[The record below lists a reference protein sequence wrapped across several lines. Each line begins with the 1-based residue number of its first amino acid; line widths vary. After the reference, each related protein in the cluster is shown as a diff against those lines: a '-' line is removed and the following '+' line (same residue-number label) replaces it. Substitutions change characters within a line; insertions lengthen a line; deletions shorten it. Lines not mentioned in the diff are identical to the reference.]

1 MAPQEL
7 ILSAPSSASTAAI
20 HLHDLLTSSSV
31 HAFKPCTTA
40 PYSLAHVPTYNSQG
54 GAVFAVQEDKALLH
68 VWAWQ
73 KDQMHLKLHLPEK
86 MTCFTVS
93 PNGYWAA
100 AGSPNGHI
108 YLWELSSGLLV
119 SSHTAHYRAL
129 TYLTFTPDS
138 RLLIST
144 SLDSSVHVYLV
155 SQLIDP
161 EDPSK
166 AGKPY
171 GMLKDHNLAVRCV
184 GLGRVAGS
192 EGGRLWTASDDGTVK
207 MWSLHPPFDL
217 LCTFVLPA
225 ACTPT
230 TLAVDPSERFLYVG
244 TTQGDVYHLP
254 LFRKRNV
261 VGGNSAAHAAA
272 ALELE
277 PQQDEWEAVGG
288 GGATSAPIRTT
299 GAVISVNNNNDAK
312 KDASNAVTSLAL
324 SLSST
329 HLLVGTSAG
338 NIQIHSL
345 PSHQH
350 LRTLSP
356 HAGPVTH
363 LSTLLRPADLVGGVG
378 AKSDE
383 IPIME
388 IKPLERLKSR
398 APREYHEPTIL
409 LRPPSSTSSIASL
422 LTDLKPRRASPAA
435 KLGGGGGHLAI
446 DSSAGAEDQMA
457 QLLAENKRLKAAFDR
472 AEKINEKLWNKVMDV
487 KLGTNGQS

>member
-7 ILSAPSSASTAAI
+7 VLSAPSSASTAAI

-40 PYSLAHVPTYNSQG
+40 PYSLAHVPTYNDQG

-100 AGSPNGHI
+100 AGSHNGHI

-119 SSHTAHYRAL
+119 SSHTGHYRAL
-129 TYLTFTPDS
+129 TSLTFTPDS

-144 SLDSSVHVYLV
+144 SLDSSTHIYLV

-161 EDPSK
+161 EDPTK

-171 GMLKDHNLAVRCV
+171 GTLKDHNLAVRCI

-192 EGGRLWTASDDGTVK
+192 QGGRLWTASDDGTVK

-217 LCTFVLPA
+217 LCTFVLPPT
-225 ACTPT
+225 CTPT
-230 TLAVDPSERFLYVG
+230 TLAVDPSERFFYVG
-244 TTQGDVYHLP
+244 TTQGDVYHIP
-254 LFRKRNV
+254 LFRKRTV
-261 VGGNSAAHAAA
+261 LGDHHHQHTA
-272 ALELE
+272 ALES
-277 PQQDEWEAVGG
+277 PQDEWEAVGG
-288 GGATSAPIRTT
+288 GAEHASASAPIKTQ
-299 GAVISVNNNNDAK
+299 GAIISLKDAK
-312 KDASNAVTSLAL
+312 ESITSLAL

-338 NIQIHSL
+338 TIQIHSL

-363 LSTLLRPADLVGGVG
+363 LSTLLRPADLVGSVG
-378 AKSDE
+378 AKSEE

-388 IKPLERLKSR
+388 IRPLDRLKLRS
-398 APREYHEPTIL
+398 PQESHEPTVL
-409 LRPPSSTSSIASL
+409 LRPSTSTSYPASL
-422 LTDLKPRRASPAA
+422 LSDLRLPPRAPLT
-435 KLGGGGGHLAI
+435 KLGGRQQAVVGN
-446 DSSAGAEDQMA
+446 AGTTGEQMER
-457 QLLAENKRLKAAFDR
+457 LLAENKRLKAAFDR
-472 AEKINEKLWNKVMDV
+472 AEKMNEKLWDKVMDV
-487 KLGTNGQS
+487 KLGTS

>member
-7 ILSAPSSASTAAI
+7 VLSAPSSASTAAI

-40 PYSLAHVPTYNSQG
+40 PYSLAHVPTYNDQG

-100 AGSPNGHI
+100 AGSHNGHI

-119 SSHTAHYRAL
+119 SSHTGHYRAL
-129 TYLTFTPDS
+129 TSLTFTPDS

-144 SLDSSVHVYLV
+144 SLDSSTHIYLV

-161 EDPSK
+161 EDPTK

-171 GMLKDHNLAVRCV
+171 GTLKDHNLAVRCI

-192 EGGRLWTASDDGTVK
+192 QGGRLWTASDDGTVK

-217 LCTFVLPA
+217 LCTFVLPPT
-225 ACTPT
+225 CTPT
-230 TLAVDPSERFLYVG
+230 TLAVDPSERFFYVG
-244 TTQGDVYHLP
+244 TTQGDVYHIP
-254 LFRKRNV
+254 LFRKRTV
-261 VGGNSAAHAAA
+261 LGDHHHHHQHPS
-272 ALELE
+272 ALES
-277 PQQDEWEAVGG
+277 PQDEWEAVGG
-288 GGATSAPIRTT
+288 GAEHASASAPIKTQ
-299 GAVISVNNNNDAK
+299 GAVISLKDAK
-312 KDASNAVTSLAL
+312 ESITSLAL

-329 HLLVGTSAG
+329 HLLVGTSTG
-338 NIQIHSL
+338 TIQIHSL

-363 LSTLLRPADLVGGVG
+363 LSTLLRPADLVGSVG
-378 AKSDE
+378 AKSEE

-388 IKPLERLKSR
+388 IKPLDRLKHRS
-398 APREYHEPTIL
+398 PQESHEPTVL
-409 LRPPSSTSSIASL
+409 LRPSTSTSYPASL
-422 LTDLKPRRASPAA
+422 LSDLRLPPRAPLS
-435 KLGGGGGHLAI
+435 KLGGRQQAVVGN
-446 DSSAGAEDQMA
+446 AGTTGEQMER
-457 QLLAENKRLKAAFDR
+457 LLAENKRLKAAFDR
-472 AEKINEKLWNKVMDV
+472 AEKINEKLWDKVMDV
-487 KLGTNGQS
+487 KLGTS

>member
-7 ILSAPSSASTAAI
+7 VLSAPSSASTAAI

-40 PYSLAHVPTYNSQG
+40 PYSLAHVPTYNDQG

-100 AGSPNGHI
+100 AGSHNGHI

-119 SSHTAHYRAL
+119 SSHTGHYRAL
-129 TYLTFTPDS
+129 TSLTFTPDS

-144 SLDSSVHVYLV
+144 SLDSSTHIYLV

-161 EDPSK
+161 EDPTK

-171 GMLKDHNLAVRCV
+171 GTLKDHNLAVRCI

-192 EGGRLWTASDDGTVK
+192 QGGRLWTASDDGTVK

-217 LCTFVLPA
+217 LCTFVLPPT
-225 ACTPT
+225 CTPT
-230 TLAVDPSERFLYVG
+230 TLAVDPSERFFYVG
-244 TTQGDVYHLP
+244 TTQGDVYHIP
-254 LFRKRNV
+254 LFRKRTV
-261 VGGNSAAHAAA
+261 LGDHQHHHQHPS
-272 ALELE
+272 ALES
-277 PQQDEWEAVGG
+277 PQDEWEAVGG
-288 GGATSAPIRTT
+288 GAEHASASAPIKTQ
-299 GAVISVNNNNDAK
+299 GAVISLKDAK
-312 KDASNAVTSLAL
+312 ESITSLAL

-338 NIQIHSL
+338 TIQIHSL

-363 LSTLLRPADLVGGVG
+363 LSTLLRPADLVGSVG
-378 AKSDE
+378 AKSEE

-388 IKPLERLKSR
+388 IKPLDRLKHRS
-398 APREYHEPTIL
+398 PQESHELTVL
-409 LRPPSSTSSIASL
+409 LRPSTSTSYPASL
-422 LTDLKPRRASPAA
+422 LSDLRLPPRAPLT
-435 KLGGGGGHLAI
+435 KLGGRQQAVVGN
-446 DSSAGAEDQMA
+446 AGTTGEQMER
-457 QLLAENKRLKAAFDR
+457 LLAENKRLKAAFDR
-472 AEKINEKLWNKVMDV
+472 AEKISKHCHHQRL
-487 KLGTNGQS
+487 

>member
-7 ILSAPSSASTAAI
+7 VLSAPSSASTAAI

-40 PYSLAHVPTYNSQG
+40 PYSLAHVPTYNDQG

-100 AGSPNGHI
+100 AGSHNGHI

-119 SSHTAHYRAL
+119 SSHTGHYRAL
-129 TYLTFTPDS
+129 TSLTFTPDS

-144 SLDSSVHVYLV
+144 SLDSSTHIYLV

-161 EDPSK
+161 EDPTK

-171 GMLKDHNLAVRCV
+171 GTLKDHNLAVRCI

-192 EGGRLWTASDDGTVK
+192 QGGRLWTASDDGTVK

-217 LCTFVLPA
+217 LCTFVLPPT
-225 ACTPT
+225 CTPT
-230 TLAVDPSERFLYVG
+230 TLAVDPSERFFYVG
-244 TTQGDVYHLP
+244 ATQGDVYHIP
-254 LFRKRNV
+254 LFRKRTV
-261 VGGNSAAHAAA
+261 LGDHHHHHQHPS
-272 ALELE
+272 ALES
-277 PQQDEWEAVGG
+277 PQDEWEAVGG
-288 GGATSAPIRTT
+288 GAEHASASAPIKTQ
-299 GAVISVNNNNDAK
+299 GAVISLKDAK
-312 KDASNAVTSLAL
+312 ESITSLAL

-338 NIQIHSL
+338 TIQIHSL

-363 LSTLLRPADLVGGVG
+363 LSTLLRPADLVGSVG
-378 AKSDE
+378 AKSEE

-388 IKPLERLKSR
+388 IKPLDRLKHRS
-398 APREYHEPTIL
+398 PQESHEPTVL
-409 LRPPSSTSSIASL
+409 LRPSTSTSYPASL
-422 LTDLKPRRASPAA
+422 LSDLRLPPRAPLS
-435 KLGGGGGHLAI
+435 KLGGRQQAVVGN
-446 DSSAGAEDQMA
+446 AGTTGEQMER
-457 QLLAENKRLKAAFDR
+457 LLAENKRLKAAFDR
-472 AEKINEKLWNKVMDV
+472 AEKINEKLWDKVMDV
-487 KLGTNGQS
+487 KLGTS

>member
-7 ILSAPSSASTAAI
+7 VLSAPSSASTAAI

-40 PYSLAHVPTYNSQG
+40 PYSLAHVPTYNDQG

-100 AGSPNGHI
+100 AGSHNGHI

-119 SSHTAHYRAL
+119 SSHTGHYRAL
-129 TYLTFTPDS
+129 TSLTFTPDS

-144 SLDSSVHVYLV
+144 SLDSSTHIYLV

-161 EDPSK
+161 EDPTK

-171 GMLKDHNLAVRCV
+171 GTLKDHNLAVRCI

-192 EGGRLWTASDDGTVK
+192 QGGRLWTASDDGTVK

-217 LCTFVLPA
+217 LCTFVLPPT
-225 ACTPT
+225 CTPT
-230 TLAVDPSERFLYVG
+230 TLAVDPSERFFYVG
-244 TTQGDVYHLP
+244 TTQGDVYHIP
-254 LFRKRNV
+254 LFRKRTV
-261 VGGNSAAHAAA
+261 LGDHHHHHQHPS
-272 ALELE
+272 ALES
-277 PQQDEWEAVGG
+277 PQDEWEAVGG
-288 GGATSAPIRTT
+288 GAEHASASAPIKTQD
-299 GAVISVNNNNDAK
+299 AVISLKDAK
-312 KDASNAVTSLAL
+312 ESITSLAL

-329 HLLVGTSAG
+329 HLLVGTSTG
-338 NIQIHSL
+338 TIQIHSL

-363 LSTLLRPADLVGGVG
+363 LSTLLRPADLVGSVG
-378 AKSDE
+378 AKSEE

-388 IKPLERLKSR
+388 IKPLDRLKLRS
-398 APREYHEPTIL
+398 PQESHEPTVL
-409 LRPPSSTSSIASL
+409 LRPSTSTSYPASL
-422 LTDLKPRRASPAA
+422 LSDLRLPPRAPLS
-435 KLGGGGGHLAI
+435 KLGGRQQAVVGN
-446 DSSAGAEDQMA
+446 AGTTGEQMER
-457 QLLAENKRLKAAFDR
+457 LLAENKRLKAAFDR
-472 AEKINEKLWNKVMDV
+472 AEKINEKLWDKVMDV
-487 KLGTNGQS
+487 KLGTS

>member
-7 ILSAPSSASTAAI
+7 VLSAPSSASTAAI

-40 PYSLAHVPTYNSQG
+40 PYSLAHVPTYNDQG

-100 AGSPNGHI
+100 AGSHNGHI

-119 SSHTAHYRAL
+119 SSHTGHYRAL
-129 TYLTFTPDS
+129 TSLTFTPDS

-144 SLDSSVHVYLV
+144 SLDSSTHIYLV

-161 EDPSK
+161 EDPTK

-171 GMLKDHNLAVRCV
+171 GTLKDHNLAVRCI

-192 EGGRLWTASDDGTVK
+192 QGGRLWTASDDGTVK

-217 LCTFVLPA
+217 LCTFVLPPT
-225 ACTPT
+225 CTPT
-230 TLAVDPSERFLYVG
+230 TLAVDPSERFFYVG
-244 TTQGDVYHLP
+244 TTQGDVYHIP
-254 LFRKRNV
+254 LFRKRTV
-261 VGGNSAAHAAA
+261 LGDHQHHHQHPS
-272 ALELE
+272 ALES
-277 PQQDEWEAVGG
+277 PQDEWEAVGG
-288 GGATSAPIRTT
+288 GAEHASASAPIKTQ
-299 GAVISVNNNNDAK
+299 GAVISLKDAK
-312 KDASNAVTSLAL
+312 ESITSLAL

-338 NIQIHSL
+338 TIQIHSL

-363 LSTLLRPADLVGGVG
+363 LSTLLRPADLVGSVG
-378 AKSDE
+378 AKSEE

-388 IKPLERLKSR
+388 IKPLDRLKHRS
-398 APREYHEPTIL
+398 PQESHELTVL
-409 LRPPSSTSSIASL
+409 LRPSTSTSYPASL
-422 LTDLKPRRASPAA
+422 LSDLRLPPRAPLT
-435 KLGGGGGHLAI
+435 KLGGRQQAVVGN
-446 DSSAGAEDQMA
+446 AGTTGEQMER
-457 QLLAENKRLKAAFDR
+457 LLAENKRLKAAFDR
-472 AEKINEKLWNKVMDV
+472 AEKINEKLWDKVMDV
-487 KLGTNGQS
+487 KLGTS

>member
-1 MAPQEL
+1 M
-7 ILSAPSSASTAAI
+7 
-20 HLHDLLTSSSV
+20 HLVKNHDLLTSSSV

-40 PYSLAHVPTYNSQG
+40 PYSLAHVPTYNDQG

-100 AGSPNGHI
+100 AGSHNGHI

-119 SSHTAHYRAL
+119 SSHTGHYRAL
-129 TYLTFTPDS
+129 TSLTFTPDS

-144 SLDSSVHVYLV
+144 SLDSSTHIYLV

-161 EDPSK
+161 EDPTK

-171 GMLKDHNLAVRCV
+171 GTLKDHNLAVRCI

-192 EGGRLWTASDDGTVK
+192 QGGRLWTASDDGTVK

-217 LCTFVLPA
+217 LCTFVLPPT
-225 ACTPT
+225 CTPT
-230 TLAVDPSERFLYVG
+230 TLAVDPSERFFYVG
-244 TTQGDVYHLP
+244 TTQGDVYHIP
-254 LFRKRNV
+254 LFRKRTV
-261 VGGNSAAHAAA
+261 LGDHQHHHQHPS
-272 ALELE
+272 ALES
-277 PQQDEWEAVGG
+277 PQDEWEAVGG
-288 GGATSAPIRTT
+288 GAEHASASAPIKTQ
-299 GAVISVNNNNDAK
+299 GAVISLKDAK
-312 KDASNAVTSLAL
+312 ESITSLAL

-338 NIQIHSL
+338 TIQIHSL

-363 LSTLLRPADLVGGVG
+363 LSTLLRPADLVGSVG
-378 AKSDE
+378 AKSEE

-388 IKPLERLKSR
+388 IKPLDRLKHRS
-398 APREYHEPTIL
+398 PQESHELTVL
-409 LRPPSSTSSIASL
+409 LRPSTSTSYPASL
-422 LTDLKPRRASPAA
+422 LSDLRLPPRAPLT
-435 KLGGGGGHLAI
+435 KLGGRQQAVVGN
-446 DSSAGAEDQMA
+446 AGTTGEQMER
-457 QLLAENKRLKAAFDR
+457 LLAENKRLKAAFDR
-472 AEKINEKLWNKVMDV
+472 AEKINEKLWDKVMDV
-487 KLGTNGQS
+487 KLGTS

>member
-7 ILSAPSSASTAAI
+7 VLSAPSSASTAAI

-40 PYSLAHVPTYNSQG
+40 PYSLAHVPTYNDQG

-100 AGSPNGHI
+100 AGSHNGHI

-119 SSHTAHYRAL
+119 SSHTGHYRAL
-129 TYLTFTPDS
+129 TSLTFTPDS

-144 SLDSSVHVYLV
+144 SLDSSTHIYLV

-161 EDPSK
+161 EDPTK

-171 GMLKDHNLAVRCV
+171 GTLKDHNLAVRCI

-192 EGGRLWTASDDGTVK
+192 QGGRLWTASDDGTVK

-217 LCTFVLPA
+217 LCTFVLPPT
-225 ACTPT
+225 CTPT
-230 TLAVDPSERFLYVG
+230 TLAVDPSERFFYVG
-244 TTQGDVYHLP
+244 TTQGDVYHIP
-254 LFRKRNV
+254 LFRKRTV
-261 VGGNSAAHAAA
+261 LGDHQHHHQHPS
-272 ALELE
+272 ALES
-277 PQQDEWEAVGG
+277 PQDEWEAVGG
-288 GGATSAPIRTT
+288 GAEHASASAPIKTQ
-299 GAVISVNNNNDAK
+299 GAVISLKDAK
-312 KDASNAVTSLAL
+312 ESITSLAL

-329 HLLVGTSAG
+329 HLLVGTSTG
-338 NIQIHSL
+338 TIQIHSL

-363 LSTLLRPADLVGGVG
+363 LSTLLRPADLVGSVG
-378 AKSDE
+378 AKSEE

-388 IKPLERLKSR
+388 IKPLDRLKLRS
-398 APREYHEPTIL
+398 PQESHEPTVL
-409 LRPPSSTSSIASL
+409 LRPSTSTSYPASL
-422 LTDLKPRRASPAA
+422 LSDLRLPPRAPLS
-435 KLGGGGGHLAI
+435 KLGGRQQAVVGN
-446 DSSAGAEDQMA
+446 AGTTGEQMER
-457 QLLAENKRLKAAFDR
+457 LLAENKRLKAAFDR
-472 AEKINEKLWNKVMDV
+472 AEKINEKLWDKVMDV
-487 KLGTNGQS
+487 KLGTS

>member
-7 ILSAPSSASTAAI
+7 VLSAPSSASTAAI

-40 PYSLAHVPTYNSQG
+40 PYSLAHVPTYNDQG

-100 AGSPNGHI
+100 AGSHNGHI

-119 SSHTAHYRAL
+119 SSHTGHYRAL
-129 TYLTFTPDS
+129 TSLTFTPDS

-144 SLDSSVHVYLV
+144 SLDSSTHIYLV

-161 EDPSK
+161 EDPTK

-171 GMLKDHNLAVRCV
+171 GTLKDHNLAVRCI

-192 EGGRLWTASDDGTVK
+192 QGGRLWTASDDGTVK

-217 LCTFVLPA
+217 LCTFVLPPT
-225 ACTPT
+225 CTPT
-230 TLAVDPSERFLYVG
+230 TLAVDPSERFFYVG
-244 TTQGDVYHLP
+244 TTQGDVYHIP
-254 LFRKRNV
+254 LFRKRTV
-261 VGGNSAAHAAA
+261 LGDHQHHHQHPS
-272 ALELE
+272 ALES
-277 PQQDEWEAVGG
+277 PQDEWEAVGG
-288 GGATSAPIRTT
+288 GAEHASASAPIKTQ
-299 GAVISVNNNNDAK
+299 GAIISLKDAK
-312 KDASNAVTSLAL
+312 ESITSLAL

-338 NIQIHSL
+338 TIQIHSL

-363 LSTLLRPADLVGGVG
+363 LSTLLRPADLVGSVG
-378 AKSDE
+378 AKSEE

-388 IKPLERLKSR
+388 IKPLDRLKHRSLQ
-398 APREYHEPTIL
+398 ESHEPTVL
-409 LRPPSSTSSIASL
+409 LRPSTSTSYPASL
-422 LTDLKPRRASPAA
+422 LSDLRLPPRAPLS
-435 KLGGGGGHLAI
+435 KLGGRQQAVVGN
-446 DSSAGAEDQMA
+446 AGTTGEQMER
-457 QLLAENKRLKAAFDR
+457 LLAENKRLKAAFDR
-472 AEKINEKLWNKVMDV
+472 AEKINEKLWDKVMDV
-487 KLGTNGQS
+487 KLGTS